1 MIPSVIVPVTS
12 KEIMNAVRFL
22 NNKNKI
28 PEFEKKFSEYIGC
41 EHAIATY
48 SGTTALYVLLK
59 AFSVKKGDEVIVP
72 AYTCESVPRLI
83 IDMGFTIK
91 FVDVDK
97 ETYNISIKDLQSKIS
112 RNTKAILAIHMF
124 GNPCEM
130 KEIIEI
136 ADDYNAVVIEDAAQ
150 SMGAEY
156 DGKKIGTIGD
166 AGFFSLGEGKP
177 LTTTN
182 GGFIV
187 TNDEEIATESR
198 KIMENFD
205 GIGKRK
211 KFAVVTKL
219 LAYYIAKNPHSYEL
233 IYEIIES
240 RRLERRDKLKVS
252 SGLNHLKFKYT
263 DMQASVG
270 MVQLA
275 SLERFNEARKRNAA
289 FLMKHLKEMNA
300 IHLPQIVRH
309 GKPIFLRLPIWVED
323 ITEKQRE
330 DLIDKLRKSGID
342 APVAYPNSLPKF
354 FLSSRGFHNT
364 EELVKKSIT
373 LPTHPGVRKIDLERM
388 LFTTEQFIIQNISNN
403 TISTACLNILGSN

>member
-1 MIPSVIVPVTS
+1 VIMIPSVIVPVSS
-12 KEIMNAVRFL
+12 KEILNAVNFL
-22 NNKNKI
+22 NSNNKI
-28 PEFEKKFSEYIGC
+28 AEFEIKFSEYIGC

-48 SGTTALYVLLK
+48 SGTAALYVLLK
-59 AFSVKKGDEVIVP
+59 AYGLKKGDEVIAP

-83 IDMGFTIK
+83 IDMDHTIN

-97 ETYNISIKDLQSKIS
+97 GTYNISMEDLKSKIS
-112 RNTKAILAIHMF
+112 KNTKAVLAIHMF

-130 KEIIEI
+130 KEVMEI
-136 ADDYNAVVIEDAAQ
+136 AADYNAVVIEDAAQ
-150 SMGAEY
+150 SIGAEY

-177 LTTTN
+177 LTTIN

-187 TNDEEIATESR
+187 TNDERIAEESR
-198 KIMENFD
+198 RIIDDFD
-205 GIGKRK
+205 GFGIRK

-219 LAYYIAKNPHSYEL
+219 LTYYMLKNPHSYDL
-233 IYEIIES
+233 IYKMIES

-289 FLMKHLKEMNA
+289 FLMKPLKEMNG

-323 ITEKQRE
+323 ITERQRA
-330 DLIDKLRKSGID
+330 DLIVKLRKSGID
-342 APVAYPNSLPKF
+342 ASVAYPNSLPQF
-354 FLSSRGFHNT
+354 FLRVQGFPNV
-364 EELVKKSIT
+364 EEMVKKTIT
-373 LPTHPGVRKIDLERM
+373 LPTHPLVKENDLKKIVGVIGG
-388 LFTTEQFIIQNISNN
+388 Q
-403 TISTACLNILGSN
+403 

>member
-1 MIPSVIVPVTS
+1 MIMIPSVIVPVTS
-12 KEIMNAVRFL
+12 KEILNAVNFL
-22 NNKNKI
+22 NTNNKI
-28 PEFEKKFSEYIGC
+28 AEFEIKFSEYIGC

-48 SGTTALYVLLK
+48 SGTAALYVLLK
-59 AFSVKKGDEVIVP
+59 AYGLKKDDEVIVP

-83 IDMGFTIK
+83 IDMGYTIN

-97 ETYNISIKDLQSKIS
+97 ETYNISIEDLKSKIS
-112 RNTKAILAIHMF
+112 INTKAILAIHMF

-130 KEIIEI
+130 KEVMEI
-136 ADDYNAVVIEDAAQ
+136 AADYNAVVIEDAAQ

-177 LTTTN
+177 LTTIN

-187 TNDEEIATESR
+187 TNDERIAEESR
-198 KIMENFD
+198 RIIEEFD
-205 GIGKRK
+205 EFGIRK

-219 LAYYIAKNPHSYEL
+219 LTYYMLKNPRSYDL
-233 IYEIIES
+233 IYKMIEN
-240 RRLERRDKLKVS
+240 RRLTRRDKLKVS
-252 SGLNHLKFKYT
+252 TGLNHLKFKYT

-275 SLERFNEARKRNAA
+275 SLERFNEARERNTA
-289 FLMKHLKEMNA
+289 FLMKHLKAMKG
-300 IHLPQIVRH
+300 IHLPKIVRH

-323 ITEKQRE
+323 ITERQRA

-342 APVAYPNSLPKF
+342 APVAYPNSLPQF
-354 FLSSRGFHNT
+354 FLRVNGFPNV
-364 EELVKKSIT
+364 EEMVKKTIT
-373 LPTHPGVRKIDLERM
+373 LPTHPLVKENDLKKIVGVI
-388 LFTTEQFIIQNISNN
+388 
-403 TISTACLNILGSN
+403 GGY

>member
-12 KEIMNAVRFL
+12 KEILNAVNFL
-22 NNKNKI
+22 NSNNKI
-28 PEFEKKFSEYIGC
+28 PEFEIKFSEYIGC

-48 SGTTALYVLLK
+48 SGTAALYVLLK
-59 AFSVKKGDEVIVP
+59 AYGLKNGDEVIVP

-83 IDMGFTIK
+83 IDMGYTIN

-97 ETYNISIKDLQSKIS
+97 GTYNISIEDLKSKIS
-112 RNTKAILAIHMF
+112 INTKAILAIHMF

-130 KEIIEI
+130 KAIMEI
-136 ADDYNAVVIEDAAQ
+136 AADYNAVVIEDAAQ
-150 SMGAEY
+150 SIGAEY

-177 LTTTN
+177 LTTIN

-187 TNDEEIATESR
+187 TNDERIAKQSR
-198 KIMENFD
+198 TIIDDFD
-205 GIGKRK
+205 GFGIRK
-211 KFAVVTKL
+211 KFAVVMKL
-219 LAYYIAKNPHSYEL
+219 LTYYMLKNPHSYDL
-233 IYEIIES
+233 IYNMIEN
-240 RRLERRDKLKVS
+240 RRHERRDKLKLS
-252 SGLNHLKFKYT
+252 TDLNHLKFKYT

-289 FLMKHLKEMNA
+289 FLMKHLKEMNG

-323 ITEKQRE
+323 ITERQRA
-330 DLIDKLRKSGID
+330 DLIVKLRKSGID

-354 FLSSRGFHNT
+354 FLRVNGFPNT
-364 EELVKKSIT
+364 EELVKRTIT
-373 LPTHPGVRKIDLERM
+373 LPTHPIVMENDLERM
-388 LFTTEQFIIQNISNN
+388 LYPIEDFLSYTKRNARGNN
-403 TISTACLNILGSN
+403 NFLGEGKK